1 MTNNGTESLTH
12 IKLTDKTLDGNHD
25 VKEIKWTYNGKALI
39 TNKDGALELDGK
51 LLELPVGGYIVGTG
65 TLESITAGEV
75 HSDEITVSA
84 KGTISGKT
92 VGDKDKLYGKKPK
105 PVNQVIK
112 IFLPKTGEGKALL
125 ATAIGGLIV
134 VIVTIIKHK
143 VIFKALRGGKDK
155 IKK

>member
-1 MTNNGTESLTH
+1 M
-12 IKLTDKTLDGNHD
+12 TDKTLDGNHD
-25 VKEIKWTYNGKALI
+25 VKGIKWNYSGKALT

-51 LLELPVGGYIVGTG
+51 LLVLPVGGYIVGTG

-92 VGDKDKLYGKKPK
+92 VGDKDKWYGKKPK
-105 PVNQVIK
+105 PVNPVIK
-112 IFLPKTGEGKALL
+112 IFLPKTGEGKAHL

-134 VIVTIIKHK
+134 AIVTIIKHK

-155 IKK
+155 SKK